1 MRLRKMIPL
10 PAELTVDDH
19 LTEVTVKYP
28 DDIDICHPED
38 LKVFYKG
45 QEITSVIPNKT
56 LEIYCRQIDEYKEN
70 RPDGCDLAHRQ
81 KELEMEKEPA

>member
-38 LKVFYKG
+38 IKVFHKNV
-45 QEITSVIPNKT
+45 EITIIVPTST
-56 LEIYCRQIDEYKEN
+56 LTLYCKQIDEYKEN
-70 RPDGCDLAHRQ
+70 HPDGCDLAHKQ
-81 KELEMEKEPA
+81 KELEMESA